1 MTQEK
6 RKWRVAIAGCHRM
19 VTRTPGS
26 HNFAAAFNA
35 VPEVQVV
42 SVFDFGAET
51 RAEFVTCWRDVW
63 GEVPTYDDYG
73 RMLSEIR
80 PDLLCIA
87 TRQTM
92 HADQI
97 ELAVQSGVRGILCDK
112 PLATSLEELDR
123 ISAACQDVPL
133 LFALDRRWYARYRY
147 LRGQLADGIISPVTS
162 ITAYGLSNLINHGCH
177 WYDTLLA
184 LAGDIAPEWV
194 SGFVEDI
201 SGEPAESRKR
211 LDPSGRAQI
220 GLSNGV
226 VLYIT
231 ADGRHQGPGLPMSF
245 GGYWRERTSFPPKR
259 CNGNFR
265 LARERP
271 LEYPPIGASPRNRAV
286 ARRESHGRRPNQRRT
301 QRREDCLRYKRGVPS
316 HRDWLCHSPLGEAT
330 GRPNPTPRRNQIP
343 PNQVIRLG
351 KRSSD

>member
-26 HNFAAAFNA
+26 HNFAAAFYA

-42 SVFDFGAET
+42 GVFDFGGEA
-51 RAEFVTCWRDVW
+51 RAEFAACWRDVW
-63 GEVPTYDDYG
+63 GDVPTYDDYE
-73 RMLSEIR
+73 RMLAEIR

-123 ISAACQDVPL
+123 ISAACGDVPL
-133 LFALDRRWYARYRY
+133 LFALDRRWSGRYRY
-147 LRGQLADGIISPVTS
+147 LRQQLADGIIGPVTS

-184 LAGDIAPEWV
+184 LAGDIAPDWV

-220 GLSNGV
+220 GLSNGA

-231 ADGRHQGPGLPMSF
+231 PDGAHKGPGLPMSF
-245 GGYWRERTSFPPKR
+245 EVVGENGRLFLLNDATESFVWRENDPSNMRQLEIPQETEPWPAGKAMAEDLINAVGSGERTACDIKEASPATEIGFAIHLSAQRQGAQILLPAETRSLQIKSFPW
-259 CNGNFR
+259 GST
-265 LARERP
+265 E
-271 LEYPPIGASPRNRAV
+271 
-286 ARRESHGRRPNQRRT
+286 
-301 QRREDCLRYKRGVPS
+301 
-316 HRDWLCHSPLGEAT
+316 
-330 GRPNPTPRRNQIP
+330 
-343 PNQVIRLG
+343 
-351 KRSSD
+351 